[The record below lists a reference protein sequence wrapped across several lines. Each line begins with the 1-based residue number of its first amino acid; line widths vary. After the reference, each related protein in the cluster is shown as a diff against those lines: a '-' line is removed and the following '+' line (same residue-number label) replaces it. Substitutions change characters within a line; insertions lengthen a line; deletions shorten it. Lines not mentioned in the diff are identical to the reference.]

1 MAENE
6 NKPGSKIVLIGLI
19 FPIILV
25 FAIDYS
31 VNGTIPN
38 FGKDCG
44 VPPVQV
50 AAAT

>member
-6 NKPGSKIVLIGLI
+6 NKPGIKIVLIGLI

-31 VNGTIPN
+31 VSLP
-38 FGKDCG
+38 K
-44 VPPVQV
+44 QV
-50 AAAT
+50 KLYLLQTKIMV